1 MSGRRFWIRKD
12 REEYFLSGVILA
24 CTIGGFVSSY
34 WHFTDRITVR
44 QNIQIRK
51 TAPTPVEQ
59 RKLFE
64 FRSAHSVE
72 PVPVY
77 LRQKSR
83 QPLPVRP
90 PLSDPAVGKHMRHG
104 STNENEPR
112 SA

>member
-59 RKLFE
+59 RKL
-64 FRSAHSVE
+64 RDIQYIPAR
-72 PVPVY
+72 
-77 LRQKSR
+77 LRVGATQYYHLEDDTK
-83 QPLPVRP
+83 
-90 PLSDPAVGKHMRHG
+90 PAVPKLE
-104 STNENEPR
+104 ENETK
-112 SA
+112 